1 MLLTS
6 ACCDAVLL
14 RCLSWQVDAML
25 AVTVRVAVTWPGRDG
40 LSPAVA
46 RQDGVAASTC
56 QEQISFS
63 QREEEICSVQV
74 LAATPSCCT
83 CSHGRWVR
91 CWLPPRPRRAH
102 GRPGQAGAP
111 RALARQDRAAAT
123 KSISSP

>member
-6 ACCDAVLL
+6 ACGDAVLL

-46 RQDGVAASTC
+46 RLGGVAASTC
-56 QEQISFS
+56 TGQISS
-63 QREEEICSVQV
+63 PRHGEEICPVQV

-83 CSHGRWVR
+83 CLPLMSGVR
-91 CWLPPRPRRAH
+91 V
-102 GRPGQAGAP
+102 
-111 RALARQDRAAAT
+111 AAARCKPLMRGKRSKLRLAVT
-123 KSISSP
+123 LASCHATAMGACP

>member
-6 ACCDAVLL
+6 ACGDAILL

-56 QEQISFS
+56 QEQFS
-63 QREEEICSVQV
+63 SPHHGEQYCSVQV
-74 LAATPSCCT
+74 LVATRS
-83 CSHGRWVR
+83 
-91 CWLPPRPRRAH
+91 
-102 GRPGQAGAP
+102 
-111 RALARQDRAAAT
+111 
-123 KSISSP
+123 